1 MKILNKT
8 VTYKN
13 KNWNIFSISCL
24 GRPNIYNARDKD
36 ACQLPT
42 SSEDGNLVLK
52 KVFIDFWLF

>member
-42 SSEDGNLVLK
+42 SSEDGNLV
-52 KVFIDFWLF
+52 